1 MVDLRYS
8 SGNVLSPQVH
18 RIGILALGSH
28 LENHGAALPI
38 DTDAKIASYLALKA
52 ALISGAKFLG
62 ILYAATEYS
71 YVEHGHHMKAQD
83 LVKERLIPTLKTA
96 QKCLQVDHVVIVNAH
111 GGNTPIIP
119 FLSGIEE
126 ELGLVI
132 IFNNKI
138 VEIEGPH
145 AGSGEISLG
154 AVLDMVD
161 TSRLEEHCDFEKYP
175 EVGMVG
181 LEKARN
187 ANKSIDEGA
196 RQLER
201 EGVKLSLDLGQE
213 LIDITVE
220 DIIKDVKILL
230 EKIE

>member
-8 SGNVLSPQVH
+8 SGNLFSPQVH

-52 ALISGAKFLG
+52 SLISGAKFLG
-62 ILYAATEYS
+62 ILYAATEYP
-71 YVEHGHHMKAQD
+71 YVKHGKHMEAQE
-83 LVKERLIPTLKTA
+83 LVQERLIPTLKTA
-96 QKCLQVDHVVIVNAH
+96 KKCLKIDYVIIVNAH

-119 FLSGIEE
+119 FISSIEE
-126 ELGLVI
+126 DLGLEVV
-132 IFNNKI
+132 FNNKI

-154 AVLDMVD
+154 AVLGIVD
-161 TSRLEEHCDFEKYP
+161 ISRLDEHCDFDKYP

-181 LEKARN
+181 LEKARY
-187 ANKSIDEGA
+187 ADKGIDKGA
-196 RQLER
+196 QKLFR
-201 EGVKLSLDLGQE
+201 EGVELNLDLGQE
-213 LIDITVE
+213 LIDIT
-220 DIIKDVKILL
+220 IKDILKDIKKILK
-230 EKIE
+230 KIE